1 MVRHPKAC
9 ALFAAALSSALPA
22 TAHESHIAKPKAAAS
37 TESHPW
43 GREGDPAR
51 ARRVITVA
59 MSDAMRF
66 EPASITVRQGDTVR
80 FEVANKGDLLH
91 EMVIGTQAA
100 LEEHAALMKKFPG
113 MEHAEPYMAHVKPGG
128 RESIAWTFDR
138 PGTFMYGCLIPGHWE
153 AGMKGRIVVEP
164 TPERKRK

>member
-1 MVRHPKAC
+1 LKAL
-9 ALFAAALSSALPA
+9 ALAIGLAAALSLS
-22 TAHESHIAKPKAAAS
+22 AHESHVRKPKSAMS
-37 TESHPW
+37 TEAHPW

-51 ARRVITVA
+51 AHRAIVVG

-66 EPASITVRQGDTVR
+66 DPASITVKQGETVR
-80 FEVANKGDLLH
+80 FEVANRGAVMH
-91 EMVIGTQAA
+91 EMVIGTEAA

-153 AGMKGRIVVEP
+153 AGMKGRIVVQP
-164 TPERKRK
+164 TPGRKRK